1 MNATHSQP
9 FTRYKVG
16 GAVRDALLGYPSSET
31 DWVVVGATPEQMVAA
46 GMQPVGR
53 DFPVFIDPASGDEYA
68 LARTE
73 RKSGHG
79 YHGFNFYAAS
89 DVTLEQDL
97 WRRDLTINAIA
108 EAADGELVDPCGGR
122 ADLER
127 KILRHVSPAFSED
140 PLRVLRVARFAAR
153 YHHLGFSV
161 ATETLDLM
169 SAISAS
175 GELAHLSA
183 ERVWRETE
191 RALGERDGA
200 VYLRVLSDCGAL
212 AALFPEWPNQAALIA
227 AASSADCAGLTCE
240 EKFAVIASSGQG
252 GDSAAVEQL
261 CRRLRTPNTL
271 RQLAVALYRFGAALR
286 APREFSASQLL
297 SALHGC
303 GGLKSAARLDQL
315 LRCLAALPAA
325 PNERDS
331 QWLKRLQ
338 AALAAI
344 SIADI
349 VAGGASGQEIG
360 ETLQRRQ
367 LELLE
372 AALAG

>member
-1 MNATHSQP
+1 MAVTDNQP

-16 GAVRDALLGYPSSET
+16 GAVRDALLGYPSNET

-46 GMQPVGR
+46 GLQPVGR
-53 DFPVFIDPASGDEYA
+53 DFPVFIDPTSGDEYA

-79 YHGFNFYAAS
+79 YHGFNFYAAA

-108 EAADGELVDPCGGR
+108 EAADGELIDPTGGR
-122 ADLER
+122 ADLEQ
-127 KILRHVSPAFSED
+127 KVLRHVSPAFSED

-153 YHHLGFSV
+153 YHHLGFRV
-161 ATETLDLM
+161 ATATLSLM

-183 ERVWRETE
+183 ERIWRETE

-200 VYLRVLSDCGAL
+200 VYLRLLGDCGAL
-212 AALFPEWPNQAALIA
+212 AALFPEWPDQAALIA
-227 AASSADCAGLTCE
+227 AASAADSAGLSSD

-261 CRRLRTPNTL
+261 CRRLRTPSAL

-286 APREFSASQLL
+286 APRSYTAGLL
-297 SALHGC
+297 LAALQGC
-303 GGLKSAARLDQL
+303 GGLKSAVRLQQL

-325 PNERDS
+325 PSERDS
-331 QWLKRLQ
+331 QWLSALQ
-338 AALAAI
+338 AELATI

-349 VAGGASGQEIG
+349 VAGGASGHEIG
-360 ETLQRRQ
+360 EALQRRQ
-367 LELLE
+367 LELIE
-372 AALAG
+372 AAQAG